1 MEQLKA
7 TISAALIIAF
17 FGYCVSFIYDF
28 ISKAIKKYNPVCH
41 AWAVVFFQNGSK
53 AYFESRFVTKKT
65 KYNSAYCLKK
75 EAEKI
80 VIDKICEVND
90 DIKEIVF
97 LTKDDYEK
105 QLEFFR
111 KEYDVASIY
120 GKVKED

>member
-7 TISAALIIAF
+7 TLSAALIIAV
-17 FGYCVSFIYDF
+17 FGYCVSLIYDF
-28 ISKAIKKYNPVCH
+28 IDQAVKKPNPVCH
-41 AWAVVFFQNGSK
+41 VWAVVFFKNGSK

-75 EAEKI
+75 EAEQI
-80 VIDKICEVND
+80 VIGKISEIDD
-90 DIKEIVF
+90 DIQEIVF